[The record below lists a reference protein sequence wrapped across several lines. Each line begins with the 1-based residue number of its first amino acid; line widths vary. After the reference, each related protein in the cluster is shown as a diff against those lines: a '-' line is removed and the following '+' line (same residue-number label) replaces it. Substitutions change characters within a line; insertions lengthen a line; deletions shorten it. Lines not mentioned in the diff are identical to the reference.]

1 VLLSIVA
8 AHWSI
13 ELSISI
19 NLDVATE
26 RMSGSGVFF
35 DHVTSRPAPRKAKKL
50 RTAFYLKFASARHA
64 SNSRFSS
71 A

>member
-8 AHWSI
+8 ADWSI

-35 DHVTSRPAPRKAKKL
+35 DHVISRPTPRKARKL
-50 RTAFYLKFASARHA
+50 GTAFYLKFSSARHA
-64 SNSRFSS
+64 SNSKYSS